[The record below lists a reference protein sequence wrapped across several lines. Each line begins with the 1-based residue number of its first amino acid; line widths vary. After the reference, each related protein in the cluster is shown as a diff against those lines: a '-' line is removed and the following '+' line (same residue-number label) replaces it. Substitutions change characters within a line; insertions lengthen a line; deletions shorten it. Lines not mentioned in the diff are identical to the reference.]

1 MGVWSKFGSSCCF
14 YLQTQR
20 HAHSSRLR
28 SGAEL
33 HPFGRHFHVLRCHVC
48 PGPEAHQHC
57 VRHPAVSAEV
67 PSQMTTRHTTMPLSA
82 FDRFGVG
89 FCFTVVYAALLTK
102 TNRIARIFKAGK
114 QSAKRPSFISP
125 KSQLVICTC
134 LVSVQVSVYGGHRA
148 MAREVDVWAE
158 NKMLFYPHLQILING
173 VWMVIAPSHAMHH
186 YPTRED
192 NLLVCDSYID
202 ASYMIAFFYPIV
214 LIIICTVYAVLT
226 RKIPEAFNESKHIGM
241 CLNENV

>member
-1 MGVWSKFGSSCCF
+1 MLQFCEKESLKICSNWGERFMGVWSKFGSSCCF

-20 HAHSSRLR
+20 HAHSSRIG

-48 PGPEAHQHC
+48 PGPEAHQHSVC
-57 VRHPAVSAEV
+57 HSAVSAEV
-67 PSQMTTRHTTMPLSA
+67 PSQMTTCHTTMSLSA

-134 LVSVQVSVYGGHRA
+134 LVSVQVSVYGGGRVGGKQNA
-148 MAREVDVWAE
+148 
-158 NKMLFYPHLQILING
+158 ILSPYSDTHQRCLDGNCAITC
-173 VWMVIAPSHAMHH
+173 HASLSD
-186 YPTRED
+186 TR
-192 NLLVCDSYID
+192 
-202 ASYMIAFFYPIV
+202 
-214 LIIICTVYAVLT
+214 
-226 RKIPEAFNESKHIGM
+226 G
-241 CLNENV
+241 